1 MAAGS
6 LTDLLSQLNVQSTHN
21 EHSQVEETS
30 IQLLENGCTNPGTA
44 LKYCLIALIQQD
56 KYNKALSI
64 LNTYGA
70 IDTKYG
76 NHLNMEKLYI
86 FYKLNNVKKFEQL
99 YSTIITDDIDVL
111 FSKPESQLEKL
122 RGFLHVRA
130 QFCYK
135 NGKNDESYRIYNYLA
150 SNNSTE
156 IDNNTE
162 LACNE
167 RVPLTVEPNM
177 MINYPLINELSEESY
192 DMLFNESIVL
202 AAQDKYK
209 ESLGLLEKSYNMAK
223 ASDYQDDINTIELQL
238 AYIHQLLGNTADSKE
253 YLNNLLIRLEA
264 GSQMHILA
272 KNNLVA
278 FQDFSKYKDNINLLL
293 RDLNIEKQN
302 GLNIQT
308 FTHDQWTKLNSN
320 AMFLKLFNNV
330 TVQSHSSRL
339 SRTLHNYTK
348 IVDNINLEP
357 YQTQSKKLYHF
368 AVKAVKSSTAGST
381 NGVVLLAIQLLI
393 VENEWDNAIRLG
405 ELFFNKSITSANT
418 LTDDLITIVYV
429 LFELYNH
436 VGRVHS
442 KSMLLKKTSELFN
455 AKDFSKVTKFSINK
469 LNFWKHI
476 AFQYLT
482 LSKSSDAKKI
492 FRQLM
497 NVTYFKEHLVDENIL
512 QILNENSQDLF
523 DFATVSDLV
532 ASVDVSSLISSG
544 IAPLGSNS
552 NKSQS
557 IAATSIN
564 RVMKKKLNAKKQ
576 KKKQAKLQKFLA
588 THDVTNKT
596 VDSERWLPLKDRS
609 TYRPKK
615 KQLAKQTQ
623 GGAMN
628 KQTEQALD
636 ISKKQKKNTNGG
648 SKKKVKKGRK

>member
-1 MAAGS
+1 MATGS

-30 IQLLENGCTNPGTA
+30 IQLLENGCTNPGMA

-56 KYNKALSI
+56 KYNKALSV
-64 LNTYGA
+64 LNKYKA
-70 IDTKYG
+70 VDTKYG
-76 NHLNMEKLYI
+76 NQLKMEKLYI
-86 FYKLNNVKKFEQL
+86 YYKLNNVTKFEKL
-99 YSTIITDDIDVL
+99 YSSIVTDDIDTL
-111 FSKPESQLEKL
+111 LSKPEGQIEKL
-122 RGFLHVRA
+122 RGVLHVRA

-135 NGKNDESYRIYNYLA
+135 NGQNDESYRIYNYLA
-150 SNNSTE
+150 SHNSTE
-156 IDNNTE
+156 VDNTTE

-177 MINYPLINELSEESY
+177 MINYPLINEISEDSY
-192 DMLFNESIVL
+192 DILFNEAIVL

-209 ESLGLLEKSYNMAK
+209 ESLGLLEKSYNIAK

-238 AYIHQLLGNTADSKE
+238 SYVHQLLGNTADSKE
-253 YLNNLLIRLEA
+253 YLNNLLKRLES

-272 KNNLVA
+272 KNNLIA
-278 FQDFSKYKDNINLLL
+278 FQDFSKYKDNINLLM
-293 RDLNIEKQN
+293 RELNIEKQN
-302 GLNIQT
+302 GLNIQS

-330 TVQSHSSRL
+330 AVQPHLTRL

-368 AVKAVKSSTAGST
+368 ATKAVNSSTEGST
-381 NGVVLLAIQLLI
+381 IGAVLLTVQLLT
-393 VENEWDNAIRLG
+393 VENEWDNAIRLS
-405 ELFFNKSITSANT
+405 ELFFNKSITSNNE

-436 VGRVHS
+436 VGRTHS
-442 KSMLLKKTSELFN
+442 KSLLLKKTNELFN
-455 AKDFSKVTKFSINK
+455 SKDFSKITKSSINK

-482 LSKSSDAKKI
+482 LSKSTDGRKI
-492 FRQLM
+492 FKQLI
-497 NVTYFKEHLVDENIL
+497 NVKYFKDHLMDENIQ
-512 QILNENSQDLF
+512 QILNENNEDSF
-523 DFATVSDLV
+523 DFASVSNLV
-532 ASVDVSSLISSG
+532 ASVDVPALISSG
-544 IAPLGSNS
+544 ITPLGNNS
-552 NKSQS
+552 NRSQTV
-557 IAATSIN
+557 AAGSIN
-564 RVMKKKLNAKKQ
+564 RVMKKKLAARKE

-588 THDVTNKT
+588 THDVTNKS
-596 VDSERWLPLKDRS
+596 VDLERWLPLKDRS

-636 ISKKQKKNTNGG
+636 ISKKQKKNTNTG